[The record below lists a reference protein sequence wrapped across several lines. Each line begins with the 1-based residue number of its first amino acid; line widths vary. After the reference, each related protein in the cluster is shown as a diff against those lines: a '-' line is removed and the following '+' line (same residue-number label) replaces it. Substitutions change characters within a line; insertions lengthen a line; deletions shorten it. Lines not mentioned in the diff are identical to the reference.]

1 MFPRAQYLVGLVGW
15 EVLEVL
21 LSLLLLDPVMEEEE
35 AEEGKG
41 EGEVTLGRGRCYGKN
56 CIAFHLAPL

>member
-1 MFPRAQYLVGLVGW
+1 MGW

-35 AEEGKG
+35 AEEGRG
-41 EGEVTLGRGRCYGKN
+41 EGEVALGRERYYGKN
-56 CIAFHLAPL
+56 CTALHLAPL